1 MTAHA
6 HFGEMLALATA
17 LVWASAVILF
27 KKSGE
32 TASPLGLNLFKNLL
46 AFLLVLPTMAV
57 MGVEPLR
64 AAPPGDYALL
74 VLSGVLGIGIADTLF
89 FKSLNLLGA
98 ARSAVVDC
106 LYSPVIILL
115 SMLWLGERITA
126 VQAAG
131 VALIVSAVL
140 ALGGEKGAA
149 RITRRQLSA
158 GIALGALSMAAMGV
172 GIVMIKPLLER
183 SPILWAVEVRFAGAA
198 VFGSATALMNLF
210 FYLAIDRIDLGK
222 GVAIEFIGPIAVA
235 AAATRTARNAGALVL
250 AVAGVVTLG
259 GTELGDNTLGVVF
272 ILLASTMWAA
282 YIVVGSHVARL
293 RSGVA
298 GLGVGLAIGTLVITP
313 VGAPGSGHVWAS
325 AGLLVL
331 CCATGVFSNAIG
343 YGIDQHVLR
352 RIPIRRFSVLLA
364 LLPVTALAVGW
375 IALGQ
380 RPEAIDLV
388 GTALVL
394 AGVVLQ
400 EREEIPR
407 TEPSS
412 APY

>member
-57 MGVEPLR
+57 MRVEPFR

-74 VLSGVLGIGIADTLF
+74 LLSGVLGIGIADTLF

-115 SMLWLGERITA
+115 STLWLGERITA

-149 RITRRQLSA
+149 RITRRQLAA
-158 GIALGALSMAAMGV
+158 GIALGALSMATMGV

-198 VFGSATALMNLF
+198 AFL
-210 FYLAIDRIDLGK
+210 
-222 GVAIEFIGPIAVA
+222 
-235 AAATRTARNAGALVL
+235 
-250 AVAGVVTLG
+250 
-259 GTELGDNTLGVVF
+259 
-272 ILLASTMWAA
+272 
-282 YIVVGSHVARL
+282 
-293 RSGVA
+293 
-298 GLGVGLAIGTLVITP
+298 
-313 VGAPGSGHVWAS
+313 
-325 AGLLVL
+325 
-331 CCATGVFSNAIG
+331 
-343 YGIDQHVLR
+343 
-352 RIPIRRFSVLLA
+352 LLA
-364 LLPVTALAVGW
+364 LACHPGRRAVLASLLHSRGWKFMLPGSFLGAYVAILLWIGGMKYATASVAS
-375 IALGQ
+375 ALNQ
-380 RPEAIDLV
+380 TSNLFIFLFAALFLKERITRPKLV
-388 GTALVL
+388 GIVLGVFGVLCVML
-394 AGVVLQ
+394 AG
-400 EREEIPR
+400 PR
-407 TEPSS
+407 DG
-412 APY
+412 